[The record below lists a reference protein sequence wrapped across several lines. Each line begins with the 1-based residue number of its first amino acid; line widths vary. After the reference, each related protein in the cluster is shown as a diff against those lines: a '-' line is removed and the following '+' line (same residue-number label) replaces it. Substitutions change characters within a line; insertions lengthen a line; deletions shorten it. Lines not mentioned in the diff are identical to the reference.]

1 LTPEEV
7 KRLLRVVK
15 GSKFEVLYILAIITG
30 MRQGELLGLKWGD
43 IDLDEGTSRVRR
55 TLWEGKITS
64 PKTAKAH
71 RSIRLTGLA
80 RGAHKQQ
87 QQKKKKKKNGSWEW
101 VFPSRRWHP
110 YQLLQPHKPLLAAPT
125 KVVRATEDPLT

>member
-15 GSKFEVLYILAIITG
+15 GSKFEALYILATITG

-55 TLWEGKITS
+55 TLWEGKITP
-64 PKTAKAH
+64 PKTAKANPVLY
-71 RSIRLTGLA
+71 S
-80 RGAHKQQ
+80 
-87 QQKKKKKKNGSWEW
+87 
-101 VFPSRRWHP
+101 
-110 YQLLQPHKPLLAAPT
+110 
-125 KVVRATEDPLT
+125 